1 MLLLH
6 IVWKKRQRTL
16 NDDIMIFDTVTIVIC
31 AVLVVLA
38 LLSSFLDTF
47 FRKVRAGGDGPS
59 GPTTPC
65 RPVSVIVVADNN
77 AEDLGANLDSLL
89 SQDYEPGYE
98 VIVVVD
104 KDEDG
109 TGDFLKAY
117 GKRPNLYTTF
127 VPDSSRYMSRRKL
140 AITLGVKAAKN
151 ELILLTD
158 ATCRPVSDKWISVMA
173 SRLDEGTDIVMG
185 YSNYIHEA
193 GLFKVFYR
201 FHCEYSNFREACNG
215 AAYGMAGNNI
225 MFRKDVFMAGNG
237 FQGNL
242 KYLRGEYVF
251 LVNKYAGQGNAAV
264 ETSCEGRVE
273 DRVPTR
279 KEWHS
284 VNLFYRETRRH
295 LDRSFSHRLA
305 FNLDMLS
312 LYAGLVAG
320 AGSAVYAVLT
330 QMWLMLPFSAVALF
344 LPVVVRLLNA
354 RRAMRL
360 FGESVPLWKVFPF
373 ELRLVWH
380 NLRYAISYRFTDKY
394 EFTSHKS

>member
-1 MLLLH
+1 
-6 IVWKKRQRTL
+6 
-16 NDDIMIFDTVTIVIC
+16 MIFDTVTIVIC

-59 GPTTPC
+59 GPATPC

-242 KYLRGEYVF
+242 KYIRGEYVF

>member
-1 MLLLH
+1 
-6 IVWKKRQRTL
+6 
-16 NDDIMIFDTVTIVIC
+16 MIFDTVTIVIC

-59 GPTTPC
+59 GPATPC

-77 AEDLGANLDSLL
+77 AEDLRANLDSLL

-279 KEWHS
+279 KDWHS

>member
-1 MLLLH
+1 M
-6 IVWKKRQRTL
+6 
-16 NDDIMIFDTVTIVIC
+16 
-31 AVLVVLA
+31 VLA

-59 GPTTPC
+59 GPATPC

-77 AEDLGANLDSLL
+77 AEDLRANLDSLL

-185 YSNYIHEA
+185 YSNYIHEV

-242 KYLRGEYVF
+242 KYLRGEYGF
-251 LVNKYAGQGNAAV
+251 LVNKYAGHGNAAV

-284 VNLFYRETRRH
+284 VNLFT
-295 LDRSFSHRLA
+295 
-305 FNLDMLS
+305 
-312 LYAGLVAG
+312 G
-320 AGSAVYAVLT
+320 
-330 QMWLMLPFSAVALF
+330 
-344 LPVVVRLLNA
+344 
-354 RRAMRL
+354 RRAGIWIEVSVTVLRLILTCCRCMPVWLPEPARL
-360 FGESVPLWKVFPF
+360 FM
-373 ELRLVWH
+373 RC
-380 NLRYAISYRFTDKY
+380 
-394 EFTSHKS
+394 

>member
-1 MLLLH
+1 
-6 IVWKKRQRTL
+6 
-16 NDDIMIFDTVTIVIC
+16 MIFDTVTIVIC

-59 GPTTPC
+59 GPATPC

-77 AEDLGANLDSLL
+77 AEDLRANLDSLL

-215 AAYGMAGNNI
+215 AAYDMAGNNI

-242 KYLRGEYVF
+242 KYLRGEYGF
-251 LVNKYAGQGNAAV
+251 LVNKYAGHGNAAV

-330 QMWLMLPFSAVALF
+330 HMWLMLPFSAVALF

>member
-1 MLLLH
+1 
-6 IVWKKRQRTL
+6 
-16 NDDIMIFDTVTIVIC
+16 MIFDTVTIVIC

-59 GPTTPC
+59 GPATPC

-77 AEDLGANLDSLL
+77 AEDLRANLDSLL

-330 QMWLMLPFSAVALF
+330 QMWLMLPFSAVALI

>member
-1 MLLLH
+1 
-6 IVWKKRQRTL
+6 
-16 NDDIMIFDTVTIVIC
+16 MIFDTVTIVIC

-59 GPTTPC
+59 GPATPC

-360 FGESVPLWKVFPF
+360 FGESVTLWKVFPF

>member
-1 MLLLH
+1 
-6 IVWKKRQRTL
+6 
-16 NDDIMIFDTVTIVIC
+16 MIFDTVTIVIC

-59 GPTTPC
+59 GPATPC

-77 AEDLGANLDSLL
+77 AEDLRANLDSLL

-320 AGSAVYAVLT
+320 AGSAVYAGLT

>member
-1 MLLLH
+1 
-6 IVWKKRQRTL
+6 
-16 NDDIMIFDTVTIVIC
+16 MIFDTVTIVIC

-38 LLSSFLDTF
+38 LQSSFLDTF

-59 GPTTPC
+59 GPATPC

-77 AEDLGANLDSLL
+77 AEDLRANLDSLL

-242 KYLRGEYVF
+242 KYLRGEYGF
-251 LVNKYAGQGNAAV
+251 LVNKYAGHGNAAV

>member
-1 MLLLH
+1 
-6 IVWKKRQRTL
+6 
-16 NDDIMIFDTVTIVIC
+16 MIFDTVTIVIC

-47 FRKVRAGGDGPS
+47 FRKVRAGGNGPS
-59 GPTTPC
+59 GPATPC

-77 AEDLGANLDSLL
+77 AEDLRANLDSLL

-242 KYLRGEYVF
+242 KYLRGEYGF

-320 AGSAVYAVLT
+320 SGSAVYAVLT

>member
-1 MLLLH
+1 
-6 IVWKKRQRTL
+6 
-16 NDDIMIFDTVTIVIC
+16 MIFDTVTIVIC

-59 GPTTPC
+59 GPATPC

-77 AEDLGANLDSLL
+77 AEDLRANLDSLL

-242 KYLRGEYVF
+242 KYLRGEYGF
-251 LVNKYAGQGNAAV
+251 LVNKYAGHGNAAV

-373 ELRLVWH
+373 ELCLVWH

>member
-1 MLLLH
+1 
-6 IVWKKRQRTL
+6 
-16 NDDIMIFDTVTIVIC
+16 MIFDTVTIVIC

-59 GPTTPC
+59 GPATPC

-173 SRLDEGTDIVMG
+173 SRLNEGTDIVMG

-242 KYLRGEYVF
+242 KYLRGEYGF
-251 LVNKYAGQGNAAV
+251 LVNKYAGHGNAAV

-360 FGESVPLWKVFPF
+360 FGENVPLWKVFPF

>member
-1 MLLLH
+1 
-6 IVWKKRQRTL
+6 
-16 NDDIMIFDTVTIVIC
+16 MIFDTVTIVIC

-59 GPTTPC
+59 GPATPC

-77 AEDLGANLDSLL
+77 AEDLRANLDSLL

-225 MFRKDVFMAGNG
+225 MFRKDVFMVGNG

-242 KYLRGEYVF
+242 KYLRGEYGF
-251 LVNKYAGQGNAAV
+251 LVNKYAGHGNAAV

-360 FGESVPLWKVFPF
+360 FGENVPLWKVFPF

>member
-1 MLLLH
+1 
-6 IVWKKRQRTL
+6 
-16 NDDIMIFDTVTIVIC
+16 MILDTVTIVIC

-59 GPTTPC
+59 GPATPC

-104 KDEDG
+104 KNEDG

-242 KYLRGEYVF
+242 KYLRGEYGF
-251 LVNKYAGQGNAAV
+251 LVNKYAGHGNAAV
-264 ETSCEGRVE
+264 ETNCEGRVE

>member
-1 MLLLH
+1 
-6 IVWKKRQRTL
+6 
-16 NDDIMIFDTVTIVIC
+16 MILDTVTIVIC

-59 GPTTPC
+59 GPATPC

-242 KYLRGEYVF
+242 KYLRGEYGY
-251 LVNKYAGQGNAAV
+251 LVNKYAGHGNAAV
-264 ETSCEGRVE
+264 ETSYEGRVE

>member
-1 MLLLH
+1 
-6 IVWKKRQRTL
+6 
-16 NDDIMIFDTVTIVIC
+16 MIFDTVTIVIC

-59 GPTTPC
+59 GPATPC

-242 KYLRGEYVF
+242 KYLRGEYGF
-251 LVNKYAGQGNAAV
+251 LVNKYAGHGNAAV

>member
-1 MLLLH
+1 
-6 IVWKKRQRTL
+6 
-16 NDDIMIFDTVTIVIC
+16 MIFDTVTIVIC

-59 GPTTPC
+59 GPATPC

-77 AEDLGANLDSLL
+77 AEDLRANLDSLL

-354 RRAMRL
+354 RHAMRL

>member
-1 MLLLH
+1 M
-6 IVWKKRQRTL
+6 
-16 NDDIMIFDTVTIVIC
+16 
-31 AVLVVLA
+31 
-38 LLSSFLDTF
+38 LSSFLDTF

-59 GPTTPC
+59 GPATPC

-77 AEDLGANLDSLL
+77 AEDLRANLDSLL

-173 SRLDEGTDIVMG
+173 SRLDEWTDIVMG
-185 YSNYIHEA
+185 YSNYIYEA

-251 LVNKYAGQGNAAV
+251 LVNKYAGHGNAVV

>member
-1 MLLLH
+1 
-6 IVWKKRQRTL
+6 
-16 NDDIMIFDTVTIVIC
+16 MIFDTVTIIIC

-59 GPTTPC
+59 GPATPC

-242 KYLRGEYVF
+242 KYLRGEYGF
-251 LVNKYAGQGNAAV
+251 LVNKYAGHGNAAV

>member
-1 MLLLH
+1 
-6 IVWKKRQRTL
+6 
-16 NDDIMIFDTVTIVIC
+16 MIFDTVTIVIC

-59 GPTTPC
+59 GPATPC

-77 AEDLGANLDSLL
+77 AEDLRANLDSLL

-117 GKRPNLYTTF
+117 SKRPNLYTTF

-242 KYLRGEYVF
+242 KYLRGEYGF
-251 LVNKYAGQGNAAV
+251 LVNKYAGHGNAAV

>member
-1 MLLLH
+1 
-6 IVWKKRQRTL
+6 
-16 NDDIMIFDTVTIVIC
+16 MIFDTVTIVIC

-59 GPTTPC
+59 GPATPC

-77 AEDLGANLDSLL
+77 AEDLRANLDPLL

-320 AGSAVYAVLT
+320 DGSAVYAVLT

>member
-1 MLLLH
+1 
-6 IVWKKRQRTL
+6 
-16 NDDIMIFDTVTIVIC
+16 MIFDTVTIVIC

-59 GPTTPC
+59 GPATPC

-77 AEDLGANLDSLL
+77 AEDLRANLDSLL

-109 TGDFLKAY
+109 TGDFLKGY

-264 ETSCEGRVE
+264 ETGCEGRVE

>member
-1 MLLLH
+1 
-6 IVWKKRQRTL
+6 
-16 NDDIMIFDTVTIVIC
+16 MIFDTVTIVIC

-59 GPTTPC
+59 GPATPC

-77 AEDLGANLDSLL
+77 AEDLRANLDSLL

-225 MFRKDVFMAGNG
+225 MFSKDVFMAGNG

-242 KYLRGEYVF
+242 KYLRGEYGF
-251 LVNKYAGQGNAAV
+251 LVNKYAGHGNAAV

-344 LPVVVRLLNA
+344 MPVVVRLLNA

>member
-1 MLLLH
+1 
-6 IVWKKRQRTL
+6 
-16 NDDIMIFDTVTIVIC
+16 MIFDTVTIVIC

-59 GPTTPC
+59 GPATPC

-77 AEDLGANLDSLL
+77 AEDLRANLDSLL

-273 DRVPTR
+273 ERVPTR

>member
-1 MLLLH
+1 
-6 IVWKKRQRTL
+6 
-16 NDDIMIFDTVTIVIC
+16 MIFDTVTIVIC

-47 FRKVRAGGDGPS
+47 FRKVRASGDGPS
-59 GPTTPC
+59 WPATPC

-77 AEDLGANLDSLL
+77 AEDLRANLDSLL

-251 LVNKYAGQGNAAV
+251 LVNKYAGHGNAAV

>member
-1 MLLLH
+1 
-6 IVWKKRQRTL
+6 
-16 NDDIMIFDTVTIVIC
+16 MIFDTVTIVIC

-59 GPTTPC
+59 GPATPC

-77 AEDLGANLDSLL
+77 AEDLRANLDSLL

-98 VIVVVD
+98 VIAVVD

>member
-1 MLLLH
+1 
-6 IVWKKRQRTL
+6 
-16 NDDIMIFDTVTIVIC
+16 MIFDTVTIVIC

-59 GPTTPC
+59 GPVTPC

-77 AEDLGANLDSLL
+77 AEDLRANLDSLL

-305 FNLDMLS
+305 FNLDMFS

-320 AGSAVYAVLT
+320 AGSAVYAMLT

>member
-1 MLLLH
+1 
-6 IVWKKRQRTL
+6 
-16 NDDIMIFDTVTIVIC
+16 MIFDTVTIVIC

-59 GPTTPC
+59 GPATPC

-77 AEDLGANLDSLL
+77 AEDLRANLDPLL

-185 YSNYIHEA
+185 YSNYIHET

-242 KYLRGEYVF
+242 KYLRGEYGF
-251 LVNKYAGQGNAAV
+251 LVNKYAGHGNAAV
-264 ETSCEGRVE
+264 ETSCEGHVE

-279 KEWHS
+279 KEWRS

-373 ELRLVWH
+373 ELRLVWQ

>member
-1 MLLLH
+1 
-6 IVWKKRQRTL
+6 
-16 NDDIMIFDTVTIVIC
+16 MIFDTVTIVIC

-59 GPTTPC
+59 VPATPC

-77 AEDLGANLDSLL
+77 AEDLRANLDSLL

>member
-1 MLLLH
+1 
-6 IVWKKRQRTL
+6 
-16 NDDIMIFDTVTIVIC
+16 MIFDTVTIVIC

-59 GPTTPC
+59 GPATPC

-77 AEDLGANLDSLL
+77 AEDLRANLDSLL

-109 TGDFLKAY
+109 TDDFLKAY

-158 ATCRPVSDKWISVMA
+158 VTCRPVSDKWISVMA

>member
-1 MLLLH
+1 
-6 IVWKKRQRTL
+6 
-16 NDDIMIFDTVTIVIC
+16 MIFDTVTIVIC

-59 GPTTPC
+59 GPATPC

-242 KYLRGEYVF
+242 KYLRGEYGF

>member
-1 MLLLH
+1 
-6 IVWKKRQRTL
+6 
-16 NDDIMIFDTVTIVIC
+16 MIFDTVTIVIC

-59 GPTTPC
+59 GPATPC

-173 SRLDEGTDIVMG
+173 SRLDERTDIVMG

-242 KYLRGEYVF
+242 KYLRGEYGF
-251 LVNKYAGQGNAAV
+251 LVNKYAGHGNAAV
-264 ETSCEGRVE
+264 ETSYEGRVE

>member
-1 MLLLH
+1 
-6 IVWKKRQRTL
+6 
-16 NDDIMIFDTVTIVIC
+16 MIFDTVTIVIC

-59 GPTTPC
+59 GPATPC

-77 AEDLGANLDSLL
+77 AEDLRANLDSLL

-193 GLFKVFYR
+193 GLFKVFFR

-242 KYLRGEYVF
+242 KYLRGEYGF

>member
-1 MLLLH
+1 
-6 IVWKKRQRTL
+6 
-16 NDDIMIFDTVTIVIC
+16 MIFDTVTIVIC

-59 GPTTPC
+59 GPATPC

-77 AEDLGANLDSLL
+77 AEDLRANLDSLL

-251 LVNKYAGQGNAAV
+251 LVNKYAGHGNAAV

-380 NLRYAISYRFTDKY
+380 NLRYAISHRFTDKY

>member
-1 MLLLH
+1 
-6 IVWKKRQRTL
+6 
-16 NDDIMIFDTVTIVIC
+16 MILDTVTIVIC

-59 GPTTPC
+59 GPATPC

-242 KYLRGEYVF
+242 KYLRGEYGF
-251 LVNKYAGQGNAAV
+251 LVNKYAGHGNAAV
-264 ETSCEGRVE
+264 ETSCKGRVE

>member
-1 MLLLH
+1 
-6 IVWKKRQRTL
+6 
-16 NDDIMIFDTVTIVIC
+16 MIFDTVTIVIC

-59 GPTTPC
+59 GPATPW

-77 AEDLGANLDSLL
+77 AEDLRANLDSLL

>member
-1 MLLLH
+1 
-6 IVWKKRQRTL
+6 
-16 NDDIMIFDTVTIVIC
+16 MIFDTVTIVIC

-59 GPTTPC
+59 GPATPC

-77 AEDLGANLDSLL
+77 AEDLRANLDSLL

-185 YSNYIHEA
+185 YSNYIHDA

>member
-1 MLLLH
+1 
-6 IVWKKRQRTL
+6 
-16 NDDIMIFDTVTIVIC
+16 MIFDTVTIVIC

-59 GPTTPC
+59 GPATPC

-77 AEDLGANLDSLL
+77 AEDLRANLDSLL

-98 VIVVVD
+98 VIAVVD

-242 KYLRGEYVF
+242 KYLRGEYGF

>member
-1 MLLLH
+1 
-6 IVWKKRQRTL
+6 
-16 NDDIMIFDTVTIVIC
+16 MIFDTVTIVIC

-59 GPTTPC
+59 GPATPC

-77 AEDLGANLDSLL
+77 AEDLRANLDSLL

-284 VNLFYRETRRH
+284 VNLSYRETRRH

>member
-1 MLLLH
+1 
-6 IVWKKRQRTL
+6 
-16 NDDIMIFDTVTIVIC
+16 MIFDTVTIVIC

-59 GPTTPC
+59 GPATPC

-77 AEDLGANLDSLL
+77 AEDLRANLDSLL

-173 SRLDEGTDIVMG
+173 SRVDEGTDIVMG